1 MKYRILL
8 TPLPEGIETIT
19 GAGGKCA
26 VCGDNTHYVE
36 INYQC
41 WMCSS
46 ECLGEM
52 DKDYYET
59 LTGRNHPDSSA
70 LLEVVK
76 ELTAEV
82 QELRED
88 MAALDTRLQDIESEQ
103 DIY

>member
-1 MKYRILL
+1 MKYYILAD
-8 TPLPEGIETIT
+8 LPEDIEFVEG
-19 GAGGKCA
+19 GAGGKCT
-26 VCGDNTHYVE
+26 VCGESTSYVE

-52 DKDYYET
+52 DKGYYEA
-59 LTGRNHPDSSA
+59 LTGRNHPDNSA

-82 QELRED
+82 QELRDDVE
-88 MAALDTRLQDIESEQ
+88 TQRLELEELRDLIES
-103 DIY
+103 